1 MVESN
6 GSRGMFRVSTRSKN
20 VFFSFRVSKGLE
32 SLSNELNIPPSKSR
46 STEKQRELNRK
57 WTDINTF
64 DHKLESIRPIYAA
77 SDLYEACKST
87 VDEAFGKEETLSEL
101 NANIPVYSL
110 GEMRK
115 KIYGKVDFKADQLD
129 FKNIIHCRTLL
140 RSKDRD
146 GELRPKLWQNVLQA
160 DVTQAD
166 RAIYEKLRRQVI
178 ENELISDKLLALDV
192 RSTAGNDDFYFVFE
206 DFILQTLFVFSR
218 DETVS
223 QIR

>member
-1 MVESN
+1 M
-6 GSRGMFRVSTRSKN
+6 
-20 VFFSFRVSKGLE
+20 
-32 SLSNELNIPPSKSR
+32 SNELNIPPTKAR

-146 GELRPKLWQNVLQA
+146 GELRQVL
-160 DVTQAD
+160 
-166 RAIYEKLRRQVI
+166 
-178 ENELISDKLLALDV
+178 
-192 RSTAGNDDFYFVFE
+192 F
-206 DFILQTLFVFSR
+206 
-218 DETVS
+218 
-223 QIR
+223 